1 MQIAVDRKNVKCA
14 HLIDSQKF
22 FDFCVFSVFIQIS
35 DRRADWR
42 RRRRLRS
49 EALHHYIIALEKF
62 TCSDFIR
69 TSSHAYPSAI
79 GKVEVHISSARLV
92 KAMIGGFFFC
102 FSFFVHLRLVSSVF
116 VLLLTE
122 MLAHHCCASSSWPI
136 ISSIRRHL
144 SPGPLSS
151 INISMSISSFWIL
164 FRH

>member
-102 FSFFVHLRLVSSVF
+102 FFVFRSSSPRFVCFCFASHRNARASLLRVF
-116 VLLLTE
+116 I
-122 MLAHHCCASSSWPI
+122 LAHHLLHSTS
-136 ISSIRRHL
+136 L
-144 SPGPLSS
+144 VPGATK
-151 INISMSISSFWIL
+151 
-164 FRH
+164 